1 MGRLL
6 RRLGYLLRRARHE
19 ADLRDEIDAHR
30 SLRRAQLERDGVT
43 PPDAERA
50 SRHALGNVALARE
63 DARGVWTFAWIERAW
78 QDLATGA
85 RILRTAP
92 GLTLTAIAL
101 IALVIGGNATIYSMV
116 HGILTKGAPGVDATG
131 LFTLSWTNED
141 GQVWAEKTHEQ
152 YLQIAEQSSTLAPLL
167 ACNYQR
173 VALGTEGGTYYVRAG
188 LVSQNYFETLRI
200 RLAKGRAPS
209 PEESRPDAAGLVGVI
224 SHRIWQE
231 QFGGAEDVVGR
242 SLTINGRH
250 VNIVGVAPPMF
261 HGAWLGEFFDAWL
274 PFSSY
279 PQIGRAQDG
288 PADGRNAPVL
298 MLGRLRP
305 GVTRAEALAELT
317 TISARLPV
325 ESRSEPFSTERR
337 TAQRAGLVPYSVTAG
352 GNSLVSTRGG
362 TFLAV
367 FSVVTFLT
375 LLIVSA
381 NVANLMLGR
390 AVNRQREI
398 AVRRSLGCSHVRIV
412 RMLVAEGLVVAGLA
426 WVASLAF
433 AWVVA
438 GILARAIPPPQGAGA
453 GFAEWFMRPDW
464 SVAAYA
470 MILAGLS
477 TVACVL
483 GPVVYAWRQ
492 PLTPS
497 LKAGEQSV
505 IRGRSRLSRGLVVLQ
520 LSLSVLLVAIAG
532 LAWRSLAAGEAVDIG
547 FRPEN
552 ILIATVSTVGRVE
565 DRHARAQLLEDVRE
579 RLQTVPGVT
588 VVSYADN
595 APREG
600 RWSRQP
606 VREDVSSERT
616 SAEINRVAPDF
627 LAAHGLKLVA
637 GQDISR
643 TSQPGRVT
651 ALINQQLADTLWPGS
666 SPLGR
671 RVRVGEDETRQAE
684 VVGVV
689 PNAFFSGFRRE
700 ARPNFVLFSAVDD
713 PASGAGDS
721 WRTAEVAFYVRFN
734 GRLDR
739 VTAGVREALGPTGIS
754 MPIVTLTT
762 MDSLLAMIAAL
773 WRILTSLLAAF
784 GIGALLIATLGQ
796 YSVVLFDMRRRVREI
811 GVRLA
816 LGASP
821 RRIQT
826 SVIREGARLSIIG
839 LVLGGALSLI
849 VGRLI
854 GGLLYGVSA
863 IDGMTYTL
871 VAVVLA
877 VTTLAACAIPARL
890 ASRVDPLRALREE

>member
-1 MGRLL
+1 MGKLL
-6 RRLGYLLRRARHE
+6 RRLRYLLRPTRHD
-19 ADLRDEIDAHR
+19 ADLRDEINTHR
-30 SLRRAQLERDGVT
+30 SLRKAQLERDGF
-43 PPDAERA
+43 PSDHAERA
-50 SRHALGNVALARE
+50 SRYALGNDHLARE
-63 DARGVWTFAWIERAW
+63 EARNVWTFGWLERIW

-92 GLTLTAIAL
+92 GLTVTAIAL

-116 HGILTKGAPGVDATG
+116 HGILTKGAPGVEADG
-131 LFTLSWTNED
+131 LFTLTWTDER
-141 GQVWAEKTHEQ
+141 GEVWAEKSYEQ
-152 YLQIAEQSSTLAPLL
+152 YLQIAEQSKTLSALL

-173 VALGTEGGTYYVRAG
+173 VALGTEGGTYFVRAG

-200 RLAKGRAPS
+200 RLVKGRAPS

-231 QFGGAEDVVGR
+231 QFGGVDDVVGR
-242 SLTINGRH
+242 SLTINGQH
-250 VNIVGVAPPMF
+250 VTIVGVAPPLF

-279 PQIGRAQDG
+279 PQVVRIQGEASDGRA
-288 PADGRNAPVL
+288 APVL
-298 MLGRLRP
+298 LIGRLRP
-305 GVTRAEALAELT
+305 GVTRTEALAELT
-317 TISARLPV
+317 TVSARLHAD
-325 ESRSEPFSTERR
+325 ERDG
-337 TAQRAGLVPYSVTAG
+337 APRAGLVPYSITAG
-352 GNSLVSTRGG
+352 GNNVISARGG

-367 FSVVTFLT
+367 FSVVTLLT

-398 AVRRSLGCSHVRIV
+398 AVRRSLGCSHFRVV

-426 WVASLAF
+426 WIASLAF
-433 AWVVA
+433 AWMVA
-438 GILARAIPPPQGAGA
+438 GLLARAIPPPQGAGA

-464 SVAAYA
+464 NVAAYA
-470 MILAGLS
+470 MILAGLA

-483 GPVVYAWRQ
+483 GPVIYAWRQ

-497 LKAGEQSV
+497 LKAGEHSV
-505 IRGRSRLSRGLVVLQ
+505 VRGRSRLSRGLVVLQ

-532 LAWRSLAAGEAVDIG
+532 LAWRSLAAGNAVDIG
-547 FRPEN
+547 FEPDN
-552 ILIATVSTVGRVE
+552 ILIATVSTVGRVD
-565 DRHARAQLLEDVRE
+565 DRHARARLLEEVRD
-579 RLQTVPGVT
+579 RLQAVRGVT
-588 VVSYADN
+588 VVSYADS
-595 APREG
+595 APRDRG
-600 RWSRQP
+600 WSRQP
-606 VREDVSSERT
+606 VHAEASSEST
-616 SAEINRVAPDF
+616 SAEVNRVAPDF
-627 LAAHGLKLVA
+627 LAAHGLELVA
-637 GQDISR
+637 GQDLSR

-651 ALINQQLADTLWPGS
+651 ALVNQELAETLWPGT

-671 RVRVGEDETRQAE
+671 RVLFGEEQARQAE

-689 PNAFFSGFRRE
+689 PNAFFSGFRRQ

-713 PASGAGDS
+713 PASGAGYS
-721 WRTAEVAFYVRFN
+721 ARAPEVVFYVRFN

-739 VTAGVREALGPTGIS
+739 VTSGVREVLGPRGIP

-762 MDSLLAMIAAL
+762 MDSLLATIMTF
-773 WRILTSLLAAF
+773 WRMLTTLLAAF

-796 YSVVLFDMRRRVREI
+796 YSVVLFDMRRRVREF

-821 RRIQT
+821 RRLQS
-826 SVIREGARLSIIG
+826 SVLREGARLSIIG
-839 LVLGGALSLI
+839 LVVGGALSLV
-849 VGRLI
+849 VGRLMS
-854 GGLLYGVSA
+854 GLLYGVSA
-863 IDGMTYTL
+863 IDGTTYVS
-871 VAVVLA
+871 VAVLLA